1 MTAGDQIARC
11 RAAARNNAAWCGI
24 VCDLHGIASTVRE
37 DVWIAD
43 RRSPP
48 FFPDAVTLV
57 PTTAAPSFLADI
69 DDNVGC
75 SVKDSFATLDLTGD
89 GFEVLFE
96 ARWLYRPSTAEP
108 GPVVRDL
115 RMRCV
120 LDDDELAEW
129 EAAWSDDGEPVG
141 LFPPDLLEERDV
153 AVLGGYANDRLVAGA
168 IATVA
173 SGVVGVSNVFTT
185 TGDLD
190 VAWRACLSS
199 IAELFPDATLVGY
212 ESGDALEVAGRHGFE
227 EIGPLRV
234 WMKGDV

>member
-1 MTAGDQIARC
+1 MTANDQIARC

-24 VCDLHGIASTVRE
+24 VCDLHGIANTVRQ
-37 DVWIAD
+37 DAWIAD

-48 FFPDAVTLV
+48 FFPDAVTLE
-57 PTTAAPSFLADI
+57 PTTAAPSFLPDI
-69 DDNVGC
+69 DDDAGC

-89 GFEVLFE
+89 GFRVLFE
-96 ARWLYRPSTAEP
+96 ARWLYRPTTAEP

-115 RMRCV
+115 RMRRV
-120 LDDDELAEW
+120 LDDDELIEW
-129 EAAWSDDGEPVG
+129 EMAWSDGEPVG
-141 LFPPDLLEERDV
+141 LFPPALLRERTV

-168 IATVA
+168 IATLA

-190 VAWRACLSS
+190 VAWRGCLSS
-199 IAELFPDATLVGY
+199 VAELFPDAALVGY
-212 ESGDALEVAGRHGFE
+212 ESGEALEVAGRHGFE

-234 WMKGDV
+234 WTNGDV